1 MKNIKLETVG
11 MITSPGRLT
20 RPTAAAAAGLLAV
33 LAGLAAPVSRA
44 DDPDIS
50 ALQQQLQSL
59 QRQIDALK
67 AQRAGAPLPTGAA
80 PAASGSTAVPV
91 QTASGGSTPT
101 TVSPGPA
108 TGSGPSFNAGPTKV
122 TLGGFVELMVVNR
135 SRNEAADWASNFNT
149 SIPFRQSHNYDLSE
163 FHLTERQSRL
173 QALVEGPFDPN
184 YAVEGYVESDFGG
197 ATANGNN
204 NQSTSFAP
212 RVRHFYADYSDKN
225 NGWYLLFGQTWS
237 LVTAEKVG
245 MSPRNENIPL
255 TIDGQY
261 VPGFD
266 WLRIPQVRLVKKV
279 GDFLNFGVTAE
290 NPAAQISSS
299 TSDGAPAISVYDVSA
314 GASNAFLTTNNI
326 TTDYLPDVVAKVA
339 LDPGY
344 GHYEAFGLARF
355 FRSRYIATG
364 AQTNEFRTGDGIGG
378 SFLVPVVPHLIDL
391 QGSFIWGRGV
401 GRYGSSGLPDVTVNP
416 LNGALEPIR
425 GYHALVG
432 VIVRP
437 APAWTFFAYGG
448 TERDDETTFI
458 VTSGAHTYGYG
469 YGNPLFDNSGCN
481 TEGSGAVCTGNTRA
495 ITSETVGGW
504 WKFYRGNLG
513 NAQFG
518 ATWTF
523 VRRDTFSGI
532 GGDPST
538 NINIVL
544 ASFRYYPFQN

>member
-1 MKNIKLETVG
+1 MENIKLHIVEA
-11 MITSPGRLT
+11 T
-20 RPTAAAAAGLLAV
+20 RVRGHRSKPSTAVAAGV
-33 LAGLAAPVSRA
+33 LALLSGLTAPASRA
-44 DDPDIS
+44 DDTDIS

-67 AQRAGAPLPTGAA
+67 AQRAGQPPT
-80 PAASGSTAVPV
+80 ASGTASAPGAGAVPV
-91 QTASGGSTPT
+91 QTASGGSQPAL
-101 TVSPGPA
+101 VSPGPA
-108 TGSGPSFNAGPTKV
+108 TGSGPSFNAGPAKV

-184 YAVEGYVESDFGG
+184 YAVEGYVETDFGG

-212 RVRHFYADYSDKN
+212 RVRHFYADYADKN

-237 LVTAEKVG
+237 LVTAEKTG

-266 WLRIPQVRLVKKV
+266 WARVPQIRLVKKV

-299 TSDGAPAISVYDVSA
+299 TSTGAPAIAVYDVSS
-314 GASNAFLTTNNI
+314 GASSAFLTTNNI

-339 LDPGY
+339 LDPGF
-344 GHYEAFGLARF
+344 GHYEAFGVARW
-355 FRSRYIATG
+355 FRSRYTVAG

-378 SFLVPVVPHLIDL
+378 SFLLPIVPRLIDV
-391 QGSFIWGRGV
+391 QGSFIWGKGV

-416 LNGALEPIR
+416 FSGALEPIR

-437 APAWTFFAYGG
+437 APAWTFYGYGG
-448 TERDDETTFI
+448 TERDDETAYL
-458 VTSGAHTYGYG
+458 VTSGTHTYGYG
-469 YGNPLFDNSGCN
+469 YGSPLFDNSGCN
-481 TEGSGAVCTGNTRA
+481 TEGSSGVCTGNTRA

-504 WKFYRGNLG
+504 WKFYRGTLG

-518 ATWTF
+518 ASWTY
-523 VRRDTFSGI
+523 VRRNTFSGI

-538 NINIVL
+538 NINIIMG
-544 ASFRYYPFQN
+544 SFRYYPFQN